1 MTTDP
6 RDTEPEED
14 IGGDPVCWAQ
24 FVCAECGAMT
34 TEGHRE
40 GCPASAELGQG
51 LGVVEDGLPG

>member
-6 RDTEPEED
+6 RDSEPEED

-40 GCPASAELGQG
+40 GCSSSER
-51 LGVVEDGLPG
+51 